1 MSFTNNNLAQEI
13 INKFC
18 SVDDRSVYI
27 DYEIFKTI
35 ANDLTYDIIT
45 NLLVFNLKKAL
56 NSSETFTI
64 HLSLKR
70 LTLKELDKHYSY
82 ITKICTL
89 FKSEFP
95 DKLDTCFVYNAPF
108 VFTQI
113 INIISVFIDKK
124 TQKKIKLMASPFNNS
139 DTNNFLS
146 INT

>member
-45 NLLVFNLKKAL
+45 NLLVFNLKQVL
-56 NSSETFTI
+56 ISNETFTI

-70 LTLKELDKHYSY
+70 LTLKELDKHYNY
-82 ITKICTL
+82 ITKICSL

-95 DKLDTCFVYNAPF
+95 DKLDTCYIYNAPF
-108 VFTQI
+108 VFSQI
-113 INIISVFIDKK
+113 IAIISIFIDKK